1 MDAVNI
7 ALNFAS
13 LINFIGVLLLTRAV
27 VKDRNVLKGF
37 SVTGSLLT
45 FIAVSGFDVAYFL
58 MSNAISFA
66 LGLANI
72 VFWFVAFVF
81 ALRRSI
87 QERSTQKQ

>member
-1 MDAVNI
+1 MDTVAI

-27 VKDRNVLKGF
+27 VKDRNVLRGF
-37 SVTGSLLT
+37 SVSGSLLT
-45 FIAVSGFDVAYFL
+45 FIAVSGFDLAYFL
-58 MSNAISFA
+58 MGNPVSFG

-72 VFWFVAFVF
+72 LFWLVAFIF

-87 QERSTQKQ
+87 HERSTAK